1 MLDQIVPANLF
12 AAALVFARLGSA
24 LMLMPGIGEVYV
36 SPRLRLVLAL
46 GITLVVTPVVA
57 PALPP
62 LPAGFIG
69 LALMLGGEIAV
80 GLFLGTIA
88 RILLAALEV
97 AGSLISVNLGL
108 SAALIFNPLL
118 QQQEAITSAFYGLAG
133 VLIIFLSDLHH
144 PMLRALVSSYGVF
157 QPGVLLQWGD
167 FSEAVARAVTESFQ
181 IGVEMA
187 APFMIIGTIF
197 YVAVGLI
204 SRLTPQLQILFVIQP
219 LHIVAGLI
227 AFALLMASGGFS
239 TIGTL
244 CSAAISRMRWLDG
257 SLSPWR
263 TTSTTANAQK
273 SPRNASSRARG
284 AAARSRSPARSPTG
298 S

>member
-1 MLDQIVPANLF
+1 MLDQILPANLF

-24 LMLMPGIGEVYV
+24 LMLLPGIGEIYV
-36 SPRLRLVLAL
+36 PPRLRLVLAL
-46 GITLVVTPVVA
+46 GITLVATPVVA

-62 LPAGFIG
+62 LPAGFIE
-69 LALMLGGEIAV
+69 LALVLMGEIAV

-97 AGSLISVNLGL
+97 AGSLISINLGL

-118 QQQEAITSAFYGLAG
+118 QQQEAITSAFYSVAG
-133 VLIIFLSDLHH
+133 VLIIFLADLHH

-167 FSEAVARAVTESFQ
+167 FSEAVARAVMQSFQ

-187 APFMIIGTIF
+187 SPFMIIGTIF

-219 LHIVAGLI
+219 LQIVAGLI
-227 AFALLMASGGFS
+227 AFALLMATGMQWFLERFAAGFFAL
-239 TIGTL
+239 T
-244 CSAAISRMRWLDG
+244 
-257 SLSPWR
+257 
-263 TTSTTANAQK
+263 
-273 SPRNASSRARG
+273 G
-284 AAARSRSPARSPTG
+284 A
-298 S
+298 